1 VSSSKIRSVTSK
13 NAMVKPFLP
22 EYPLLSAEH
31 ELILRCARTHVEPSQ
46 AARIHSILDAE
57 FDWQRLV
64 SDSSRHGLLP
74 LVYQNLKRISP
85 EKVPEDWLVSLE
97 SLFKQKIIS
106 NLQMLA
112 ELVELLKSLEKE
124 GIKALPYKGPV
135 LAVRAYN
142 RLSLREYCDLDLL
155 VDHRDIPRVYERMT
169 AIGYQSAYPWSNTEW
184 IHRIP
189 GQYLFKKRGGTVEVH
204 TAETMRYFPR
214 PLDLSSIL
222 SRVQTIS
229 LAGHELPSIAAEDL
243 LPMLCVHCATHFWDS
258 LKWICDIAEL
268 IRNTASLD
276 WETTEAR
283 ARELACERM
292 LLLGLYLAKE
302 LFQTALPERISQSIR
317 DDEPVPWMGSR
328 IFPLLFESPSPPGLG
343 QRCRFRF
350 QMSGGGLRGARY
362 CWRMA
367 LSPTEDDWSGSH
379 FPSSIGSIMRPLR
392 LVKKYGLGLKP
403 QRVFQ

>member
-1 VSSSKIRSVTSK
+1 MSSSKIRSVTSK
-13 NAMVKPFLP
+13 NAMVKPFVP
-22 EYPLLSAEH
+22 EYPQLSAEH
-31 ELILRCARTHVEPSQ
+31 ELILRCARTHVEPSH
-46 AARIHSILDAE
+46 AARIHSILDTE
-57 FDWQRLV
+57 LDWQRLV
-64 SDSSRHGLLP
+64 SDSSHHGLLL

-97 SLFKQKIIS
+97 SSFKQKIIC

-112 ELVELLKSLEKE
+112 ELLELLKSLEQE

-155 VDHRDIPRVYERMT
+155 VDHRDIPRVHERMT
-169 AIGYQSAYPWSNTEW
+169 AIGYQAAYPWSNKEW

-204 TAETMRYFPR
+204 TPETMRYFPR

-243 LPMLCVHCATHFWDS
+243 LPMLCVHGATHFWDS

-268 IRNTASLD
+268 IRNAVTLD
-276 WETTEAR
+276 WEMTAAR

-292 LLLGLYLAKE
+292 LFLGLYLAKE
-302 LFQTALPERISQSIR
+302 LFQTALPEAISQAISEDR
-317 DDEPVPWMGSR
+317 AVERMSRR
-328 IFPLLFESPSPPGLG
+328 IFPLLFESLSPPGLLE
-343 QRCRFRF
+343 RCHFRFR
-350 QMSGGGLRGARY
+350 MSGGALRGARY

-367 LSPTEDDWSGSH
+367 FSPTEDDWAGSRL
-379 FPSSIGSIMRPLR
+379 PPSISSILRPLR
-392 LVKKYGLGLKP
+392 LASKYGWA
-403 QRVFQ
+403 